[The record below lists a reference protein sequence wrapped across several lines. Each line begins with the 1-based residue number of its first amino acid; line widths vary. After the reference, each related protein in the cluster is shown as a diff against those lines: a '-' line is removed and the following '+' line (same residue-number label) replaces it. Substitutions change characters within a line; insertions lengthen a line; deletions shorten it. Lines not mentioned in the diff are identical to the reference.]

1 MMLQWGAREAIPV
14 ELRHCRAGW
23 QGGTPR
29 KRKGGATLV
38 FSGED
43 FTTRLM
49 NDMDPQLLD
58 LVKTKVNSFI
68 KWDLVRFLR
77 DNPNTTDTAENIAK
91 YIGRNSS
98 TVIPEV
104 RELVD
109 SGIMEVKMIEGK
121 AVYSLVPDPEV
132 WELLDRFI
140 KSCEDRHFRVK
151 VIYHIVRGMR

>member
-1 MMLQWGAREAIPV
+1 
-14 ELRHCRAGW
+14 
-23 QGGTPR
+23 
-29 KRKGGATLV
+29 LV

-49 NDMDPQLLD
+49 NDMDPPLLD

-77 DNPNTTDTAENIAK
+77 ENPNTADTAENIAK
-91 YIGRNSS
+91 YVGRNAT
-98 TVIPEV
+98 TVEPEL

-109 SGIMEVKMIEGK
+109 CEIMEVKTVDGLP
-121 AVYSLVPDPEV
+121 VYSLTTDNSTR
-132 WELLDRFI
+132 ELLDRFI
-140 KSCEDRHFRVK
+140 TACEDRHFRVK

>member
-1 MMLQWGAREAIPV
+1 M
-14 ELRHCRAGW
+14 
-23 QGGTPR
+23 
-29 KRKGGATLV
+29 V

-49 NDMDPQLLD
+49 NDMDPPLLE

-77 DNPNTTDTAENIAK
+77 ENPNTADTAENIAK
-91 YIGRNSS
+91 YVGRNAA
-98 TVIPEV
+98 TVEPEL

-109 SGIMEVKMIEGK
+109 SDIMEVKSVDGMQ
-121 AVYSLVPDPEV
+121 VYSLTTDDSTR
-132 WELLDRFI
+132 ELLDRFI
-140 KSCEDRHFRVK
+140 TQCEDRHFRVK

>member
-1 MMLQWGAREAIPV
+1 M
-14 ELRHCRAGW
+14 
-23 QGGTPR
+23 
-29 KRKGGATLV
+29 V

-77 DNPNTTDTAENIAK
+77 ENPNTADTAENIAK
-91 YIGRNSS
+91 YIGRNAV
-98 TVIPEV
+98 TVEPELQ
-104 RELVD
+104 ELVD
-109 SGIMEVKMIEGK
+109 TQIMEVRSVEGLP
-121 AVYSLVPDPEV
+121 VYSLT
-132 WELLDRFI
+132 LDDSTRDLIDQFI
-140 KSCEDRHFRVK
+140 TACEDRHFRVK

>member
-1 MMLQWGAREAIPV
+1 VTNRPAS
-14 ELRHCRAGW
+14 
-23 QGGTPR
+23 GTADP
-29 KRKGGATLV
+29 KEEGGATLV

-49 NDMDPQLLD
+49 NDMDPPLLD

-77 DNPNTTDTAENIAK
+77 ENPNTADTAENIAK
-91 YIGRNSS
+91 YVGRNAT
-98 TVIPEV
+98 TVEPEL

-109 SGIMEVKMIEGK
+109 SQIMDTKEVDGMP
-121 AVYSLVPDPEV
+121 VYSLSTDAGTR
-132 WELLDRFI
+132 ELLDRFI
-140 KSCEDRHFRVK
+140 TACEDRHFRVK

>member
-1 MMLQWGAREAIPV
+1 M
-14 ELRHCRAGW
+14 
-23 QGGTPR
+23 
-29 KRKGGATLV
+29 

-49 NDMDPQLLD
+49 NDMDPPLLD

-77 DNPNTTDTAENIAK
+77 ENPNTADTAENIAK
-91 YIGRNSS
+91 YVGRNAT
-98 TVIPEV
+98 TVEPEL

-109 SGIMEVKMIEGK
+109 GQIMEVKQVDGMP
-121 AVYSLVPDPEV
+121 VYSLSTDPSTR
-132 WELLDRFI
+132 ELLDRFI
-140 KSCEDRHFRVK
+140 TACEDRHFRVK

>member
-1 MMLQWGAREAIPV
+1 M
-14 ELRHCRAGW
+14 
-23 QGGTPR
+23 
-29 KRKGGATLV
+29 V

-77 DNPNTTDTAENIAK
+77 ENPNTADTAENVAK
-91 YIGRNSS
+91 YIGRNA
-98 TVIPEV
+98 TTIEPEL
-104 RELVD
+104 RDLVTAR
-109 SGIMEVKMIEGK
+109 IMETKSVEGLP
-121 AVYSLVPDPEV
+121 VYSLTTDPAV
-132 WELLDRFI
+132 RELLDRFI
-140 KSCEDRHFRVK
+140 AACEDRHFRVK

>member
-1 MMLQWGAREAIPV
+1 M
-14 ELRHCRAGW
+14 
-23 QGGTPR
+23 
-29 KRKGGATLV
+29 V

-49 NDMDPQLLD
+49 NDMDPPLLD

-77 DNPNTTDTAENIAK
+77 ENPNTADTAENIAK
-91 YIGRNSS
+91 YVGRNAT
-98 TVIPEV
+98 TVEPEL

-109 SGIMEVKMIEGK
+109 SQIMEVKQVDGMP
-121 AVYSLVPDPEV
+121 VYSLSTDASTR
-132 WELLDRFI
+132 ELLDRFI
-140 KSCEDRHFRVK
+140 TACEDRHFRVK

>member
-1 MMLQWGAREAIPV
+1 M
-14 ELRHCRAGW
+14 
-23 QGGTPR
+23 
-29 KRKGGATLV
+29 V

-58 LVKTKVNSFI
+58 LVRTKVSSFI

-77 DNPNTTDTAENIAK
+77 ENPNTADTAENIAR
-91 YIGRNSS
+91 YIGRNAA
-98 TVIPEV
+98 TVEPEL

-109 SGIMEVKMIEGK
+109 SGVIEVKLLEGMPI
-121 AVYSLVPDPEV
+121 YSLTGDAHTR
-132 WELLDRFI
+132 ELIDRFI
-140 KSCEDRHFRVK
+140 KACEDRHFRVK

>member
-1 MMLQWGAREAIPV
+1 M
-14 ELRHCRAGW
+14 
-23 QGGTPR
+23 
-29 KRKGGATLV
+29 V

-77 DNPNTTDTAENIAK
+77 DNPHTADSAENVAK
-91 YIGRNSS
+91 YIGRNAA
-98 TVIPEV
+98 TVEPEL
-104 RELVD
+104 RELVEN
-109 SGIMEVKMIEGK
+109 GIMEVKSVEGIP
-121 AVYSLVPDPEV
+121 VYSLTADLDTR
-132 WELLDRFI
+132 ELIDQFI
-140 KSCEDRHFRVK
+140 SACEDRHFRVK

>member
-1 MMLQWGAREAIPV
+1 
-14 ELRHCRAGW
+14 
-23 QGGTPR
+23 
-29 KRKGGATLV
+29 LV

-77 DNPNTTDTAENIAK
+77 ENPNTADTAENIAK
-91 YIGRNSS
+91 YIGRNAA
-98 TVIPEV
+98 TIEPELRDLV
-104 RELVD
+104 SAKVMELRPVEGLPVYFLTTDPATRE
-109 SGIMEVKMIEGK
+109 MI
-121 AVYSLVPDPEV
+121 
-132 WELLDRFI
+132 DRFI
-140 KSCEDRHFRVK
+140 TACEDRHFRVK

>member
-1 MMLQWGAREAIPV
+1 M
-14 ELRHCRAGW
+14 
-23 QGGTPR
+23 
-29 KRKGGATLV
+29 V

-49 NDMDPQLLD
+49 NDMDPPLLD

-77 DNPNTTDTAENIAK
+77 ENPNTSDTAENIAK
-91 YIGRNSS
+91 YIGRNAA
-98 TVIPEV
+98 TVEPEL

-109 SGIMEVKMIEGK
+109 SQIMEVRSVGEMP
-121 AVYSLVPDPEV
+121 VYSLTADTSTR
-132 WELLDRFI
+132 ELLDRFI
-140 KSCEDRHFRVK
+140 TACEDRHFRVK

>member
-1 MMLQWGAREAIPV
+1 
-14 ELRHCRAGW
+14 
-23 QGGTPR
+23 
-29 KRKGGATLV
+29 LV

-77 DNPNTTDTAENIAK
+77 DNPHTADSAENIAK
-91 YIGRNSS
+91 YIGRNAA
-98 TVIPEV
+98 TVEPEL
-104 RELVD
+104 RELVTN
-109 SGIMEVKMIEGK
+109 GIMEVRSVEGIP
-121 AVYSLVPDPEV
+121 VYSLTADLDTR
-132 WELLDRFI
+132 ELIDQFI
-140 KSCEDRHFRVK
+140 SACEDRHFRVK

>member
-1 MMLQWGAREAIPV
+1 M
-14 ELRHCRAGW
+14 
-23 QGGTPR
+23 GTPER
-29 KRKGGATLV
+29 EGGATLV

-58 LVKTKVNSFI
+58 LVKTRVNSFI

-77 DNPNTTDTAENIAK
+77 ENPNTADTAENIAK
-91 YIGRNSS
+91 YIGRNAV
-98 TVIPEV
+98 TVEPEL

-109 SGIMEVKMIEGK
+109 SRIMEVKSVEGMP
-121 AVYSLVPDPEV
+121 VYSLTGDAGTR
-132 WELLDRFI
+132 ELIDQFI
-140 KSCEDRHFRVK
+140 TACEDRHFRVK

>member
-1 MMLQWGAREAIPV
+1 M
-14 ELRHCRAGW
+14 
-23 QGGTPR
+23 
-29 KRKGGATLV
+29 V

-49 NDMDPQLLD
+49 NDMDPPLLD
-58 LVKTKVNSFI
+58 LVKTRVNSFI

-77 DNPNTTDTAENIAK
+77 ENPNTADTAENIAR
-91 YIGRNSS
+91 YVGRNPGA
-98 TVIPEV
+98 VEPEL

-109 SGIMEVKMIEGK
+109 SKIMEVKLVDGMP
-121 AVYSLVPDPEV
+121 VYSLTADTSTR
-132 WELLDRFI
+132 ELLDHFI

>member
-1 MMLQWGAREAIPV
+1 M
-14 ELRHCRAGW
+14 
-23 QGGTPR
+23 
-29 KRKGGATLV
+29 V

-49 NDMDPQLLD
+49 NDMDPPLLD

-77 DNPNTTDTAENIAK
+77 ENPNTADTAENIAK
-91 YIGRNSS
+91 YVGRNAA
-98 TVIPEV
+98 TVEPEL

-109 SGIMEVKMIEGK
+109 SEIMEVQPVDGMQ
-121 AVYSLVPDPEV
+121 VYSLTTDESTR
-132 WELLDRFI
+132 ELLDRFI
-140 KSCEDRHFRVK
+140 TACEDRHFRVK